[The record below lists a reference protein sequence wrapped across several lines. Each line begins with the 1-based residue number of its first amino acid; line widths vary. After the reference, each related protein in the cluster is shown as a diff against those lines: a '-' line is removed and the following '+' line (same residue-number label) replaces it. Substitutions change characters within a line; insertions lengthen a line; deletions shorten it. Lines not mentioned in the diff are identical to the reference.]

1 MSEEG
6 YNYTSLQVPR
16 NSKGGFLDD
25 NSDEEENGKSREV
38 PKGKGK
44 TVQGP
49 KGKKTNVRK
58 GKN

>member
-6 YNYTSLQVPR
+6 YNYNFLQVPR